1 MEPRAKI
8 IHNVNLA
15 LAPFVSSACNI
26 FTINTPDFQYSPIWL
41 LTLDVNSSP
50 LFQGLTKRRRKI
62 LTEAGLLFDSEKEK
76 ARLEVER
83 RQREEE
89 EARERER
96 RQKELQGNPLF
107 KSTLSVCQEVSEEYY
122 IRKL

>member
-1 MEPRAKI
+1 MM
-8 IHNVNLA
+8 
-15 LAPFVSSACNI
+15 
-26 FTINTPDFQYSPIWL
+26 

-96 RQKELQGNPLF
+96 RQGNPLF
-107 KSTLSVCQEVSEEYY
+107 KSPLSVCEEVSEEYY
-122 IRKL
+122 SRKL

>member
-1 MEPRAKI
+1 M
-8 IHNVNLA
+8 
-15 LAPFVSSACNI
+15 
-26 FTINTPDFQYSPIWL
+26 
-41 LTLDVNSSP
+41 LTLDVNWSP

-107 KSTLSVCQEVSEEYY
+107 KSTLSVCQEVSEKYY